1 MGMEKRVEA
10 TWASGME
17 FEAQDERGVRITMGS
32 EESLAFRPSALVL
45 AGLAGCTG
53 MDAVSIMSKKR
64 VQVSSYRVEAVGQ
77 QRDEHPRVFTHIT
90 VTHIVEGTSLD
101 DAAIRRAIELSAR
114 KYCTVGAT
122 IAAGD
127 TTIDHELRMIDELGE
142 RTCDCL
148 TIGPRGQGLA
158 NIEGGL
164 GGASTA

>member
-1 MGMEKRVEA
+1 MAMEKRVEA
-10 TWASGME
+10 TWTSGME

-32 EESLAFRPSALVL
+32 DESPAFRPSALVL

-53 MDAVSIMSKKR
+53 ADAISVMTKKR
-64 VQVSSYRVEAVGQ
+64 VQVSSYHVEAVGQ

-90 VTHIVEGTSLD
+90 VTHIVEGASLD

-122 IAAGD
+122 LAAGD
-127 TTIDHELRMIDELGE
+127 TTIDHKLRMIDEQGE

-148 TIGPRGQGLA
+148 TIGPRGHGLA
-158 NIEGGL
+158 HVEGSVGTP
-164 GGASTA
+164 STS